1 LGFGISINVWCPA
14 GTKQFHLFRPATVC
28 VVNVAFL
35 THEPFYPPSGGGSA
49 EAIYLVREMVQRGHE
64 VHLFCPAFP
73 EPEKVKRL
81 FARERHA
88 GRGEKSTP
96 NPSLERNLEP
106 MSSALHPALGGS
118 SGGLQFHPFTSWQ
131 MGRYASL
138 RNFKYL
144 AYPFFLQRLVERAA
158 RHVRFDL
165 VLSQHAVSAVAAGR
179 LKQRLR
185 LPVVMN
191 FLDYLTGFMETW
203 PRYLAPRGFIRAL
216 ERFEVSLPLR
226 HQANGV
232 LTVSDTLSDYFA
244 QTGYPRE
251 RILPIYYGYDAKLFR
266 RDERSG
272 GVERSQSCD
281 VVMHGSFD
289 QHHLGA
295 IAAMALVYVSGRRPG
310 ARFKFVGQQTPSLM
324 KLLKKVAAPQL
335 QIECTGFVPYAEIA
349 RHLENASVGIV
360 PYEESTGTHCAFV
373 AKIVEYLGIG
383 LPVVS
388 TPLNSARRYF
398 GNEPAVRFSE
408 FSGESFGQ
416 QILDW
421 LDSPLELRQGLGR
434 AASQRVQIELDWGT
448 ISKKAIDFVE
458 QIQQQQRRI

>member
-1 LGFGISINVWCPA
+1 
-14 GTKQFHLFRPATVC
+14 
-28 VVNVAFL
+28 VNIAFL

-49 EAIYLVREMVQRGHE
+49 EAIYLLREMLRRGHE

-73 EPEKVKRL
+73 KPEKVQGL
-81 FARERHA
+81 FTAGHTVGPGKEPTPDPSRE
-88 GRGEKSTP
+88 G
-96 NPSLERNLEP
+96 NPDHKPGALLR
-106 MSSALHPALGGS
+106 SSGGAESGS
-118 SGGLQFHPFTSWQ
+118 SGRLQFHLFTTWQ
-131 MGRYASL
+131 MGRYTSL
-138 RNFKYL
+138 RNLKYL
-144 AYPFFLQRLVERAA
+144 AYPFFLRRMVERAA

-165 VLSQHAVSAVAAGR
+165 VLSQHAISSVAAGQ
-179 LKQRLR
+179 LKQRLH

-216 ERFEVSLPLR
+216 ERFELSLPLR
-226 HQANGV
+226 HQADGV
-232 LTVSDTLSDYFA
+232 LTVSDTLCDYFA
-244 QTGYPRE
+244 QAGYPRE

-266 RDERSG
+266 PVEPEAGAERATSP
-272 GVERSQSCD
+272 VA
-281 VVMHGSFD
+281 VMHGSFD

-295 IAAMALVYVSGRRPG
+295 IAAVALAYVGTKKQG
-310 ARFKFVGQQTPSLM
+310 MRFRFVGQQTPALS
-324 KLLKKVAAPQL
+324 KFRKKVDAAVPQL
-335 QIECTGFVPYAEIA
+335 QVECTGFVPYAEIA
-349 RHLENASVGIV
+349 RHLADATVGIV

-373 AKIVEYLGIG
+373 AKIVEYLGAG

-408 FSGESFGQ
+408 FNGESFGR
-416 QILDW
+416 QILSW
-421 LDSPLELRQGLGR
+421 LDEPLERRRSLGR
-434 AASQRVQIELDWGT
+434 AASRRIQVELDWGA

>member
-1 LGFGISINVWCPA
+1 M
-14 GTKQFHLFRPATVC
+14 R
-28 VVNVAFL
+28 VAFL
-35 THEPFYPPSGGGSA
+35 SHEPFYPPSGGGSA

-64 VHLFCPAFP
+64 VHLFGPAFA
-73 EPEKVKRL
+73 EPDKVKRL
-81 FARERHA
+81 FAAEHTAGTGRKPTPDPSREGNPELISGA
-88 GRGEKSTP
+88 LY
-96 NPSLERNLEP
+96 PSL
-106 MSSALHPALGGS
+106 GGAP
-118 SGGLQFHPFTSWQ
+118 GGLQCHLFTTWQ

-138 RNFKYL
+138 RTFKYL
-144 AYPFFLQRLVERAA
+144 AYPFFLQRMVEHAA
-158 RHVRFDL
+158 RSVRFDL
-165 VLSQHAVSAVAAGR
+165 VLSQHAISAVAAGR

-216 ERFEVSLPLR
+216 ERFELSLPVR
-226 HQANGV
+226 HQADGV

-244 QTGYPRE
+244 QAGYPRE

-266 RDERSG
+266 PAEPAGAAESG
-272 GVERSQSCD
+272 TSLVA
-281 VVMHGSFD
+281 VMHGSFD

-295 IAAMALVYVSGRRPG
+295 IAAIALAYVSEKRPG
-310 ARFKFVGQQTPSLM
+310 VRFKFVGQQTPALM
-324 KLLKKVAAPQL
+324 KFRKKAAAPGL

-349 RHLENASVGIV
+349 RHLASAAVGIV

-373 AKIVEYLGIG
+373 AKIVEYLGVG

-408 FSGESFGQ
+408 FNGESFGQ
-416 QILDW
+416 QILSW
-421 LDSPLELRQGLGR
+421 LDAPLEQRQSLGR
-434 AASQRVQIELDWGT
+434 AASQRVQVELDWGA

-458 QIQQQQRRI
+458 KIQQQQRRI

>member
-1 LGFGISINVWCPA
+1 M
-14 GTKQFHLFRPATVC
+14 R
-28 VVNVAFL
+28 VAFL

-49 EAIYLVREMVQRGHE
+49 EAIYLVQEMVQRGHE

-73 EPEKVKRL
+73 EPHGVKRL
-81 FARERHA
+81 FDAEPGAGPCRKPTPDPSREGNPAH
-88 GRGEKSTP
+88 KSA
-96 NPSLERNLEP
+96 
-106 MSSALHPALGGS
+106 ALPS
-118 SGGLQFHPFTSWQ
+118 SGGAGSGSLGSLQCHLFATWQ
-131 MGRYASL
+131 MGRYTPL

-144 AYPFFLQRLVERAA
+144 AYPFFLQRMVERAA
-158 RHVRFDL
+158 RHIEFDL
-165 VLSQHAVSAVAAGR
+165 VLSQHAISAVAAGR
-179 LKQRLR
+179 LKHRLR

-216 ERFEVSLPLR
+216 ERFELSLPLR
-226 HQANGV
+226 HQADGV

-244 QTGYPRE
+244 QAGYPRE

-266 RDERSG
+266 PAEPASG
-272 GVERSQSCD
+272 AESGTSGV

-295 IAAMALVYVSGRRPG
+295 IAAIALARVSEKRPG
-310 ARFKFVGQQTPSLM
+310 VRFKFVGQHTPALSRFRTKM
-324 KLLKKVAAPQL
+324 AAATPQIP
-335 QIECTGFVPYAEIA
+335 IESTGFVPYAEIA
-349 RHLENASVGIV
+349 QHLANAAVGIV

-373 AKIVEYLGIG
+373 AKIVEYLGAG

-408 FSGESFGQ
+408 FNGESFAR
-416 QILDW
+416 QILSW
-421 LDSPLELRQGLGR
+421 LDAPLERRRTLGL
-434 AASQRVQIELDWGT
+434 AASRRVQVELDWSAIG
-448 ISKKAIDFVE
+448 KKAIDFVE
-458 QIQQQQRRI
+458 RIQQQQRRL